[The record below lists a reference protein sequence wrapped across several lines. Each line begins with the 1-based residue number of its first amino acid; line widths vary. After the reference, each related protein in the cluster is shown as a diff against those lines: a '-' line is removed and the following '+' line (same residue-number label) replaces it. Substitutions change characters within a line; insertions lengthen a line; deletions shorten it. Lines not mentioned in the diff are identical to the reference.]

1 MYHAL
6 FILILQVL
14 VSRNVSNH
22 IIVFHLSYLLF
33 LKVILI
39 LRTHAIYERKRWVL
53 VLLSFV
59 ALSGLCVA
67 IVSLLYD

>member
-22 IIVFHLSYLLF
+22 IIVFHLSYFLF

-53 VLLSFV
+53 VLLTLV
-59 ALSGLCVA
+59 ALSGLCAA

>member
-1 MYHAL
+1 MYQGL
-6 FILILQVL
+6 FILFLQVII
-14 VSRNVSNH
+14 SRNVSYH
-22 IIVFHLSYLLF
+22 IIVFCLSYLLF
-33 LKVILI
+33 LTVILI

-67 IVSLLYD
+67 IVSLLSD